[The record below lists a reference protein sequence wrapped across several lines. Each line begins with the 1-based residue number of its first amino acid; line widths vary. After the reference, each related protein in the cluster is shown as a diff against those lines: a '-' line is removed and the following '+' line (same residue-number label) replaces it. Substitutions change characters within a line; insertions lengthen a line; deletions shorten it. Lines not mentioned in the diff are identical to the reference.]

1 MRSHVY
7 VSPISSTMPRAP
19 PTSISSPIRTGCVNA
34 IMSPAMK
41 LPSVRCAAK
50 PITIPSTAEEARIAA
65 ATARTC
71 GITSSAER
79 TPTKTIVATIV
90 RRRIR

>member
-1 MRSHVY
+1 
-7 VSPISSTMPRAP
+7 
-19 PTSISSPIRTGCVNA
+19 
-34 IMSPAMK
+34 MK
-41 LPSVRCAAK
+41 LPIVRCAAK
-50 PITIPSTAEEARIAA
+50 PSTRPSTADEARIAP

-79 TPTKTIVATIV
+79 TPTKTIVEKIE